1 MLPCSVERN
10 PTASLWFYF
19 KVNCKQ
25 SCNVYHQIIPAR
37 ANITEFCFPLKQER
51 VFSQATC
58 IKDYEKLQGA
68 NKQLSECSLLEISR
82 SGVEL
87 RFCGKSTRGNC
98 HQSLF
103 KQVHVPAEDRKQKKS
118 KNQVMKFHVLLFL
131 RKILLKRLFLL
142 PCFLLS

>member
-51 VFSQATC
+51 VFSQATF

-87 RFCGKSTRGNC
+87 RFCGKAQEEIATSRYLNKYMYLQKTENKR
-98 HQSLF
+98 SL
-103 KQVHVPAEDRKQKKS
+103 KIKS
-118 KNQVMKFHVLLFL
+118 
-131 RKILLKRLFLL
+131 
-142 PCFLLS
+142 